1 MKAVLQ
7 FRAGPGFQDQIAK
20 LAPNAIDVVIV
31 EEADRERFAVE
42 MRGADFLLHVL
53 EPVTADVIAAAPKLK
68 LIQKIGVGVNT
79 IDLDAAAIHGVAV
92 ANMPGTNSQAVAE
105 MTLSLMLATL
115 RRVPLLDQATRAG
128 QGWSLEEDT
137 FDTAGEVSGKT
148 VGLVGYGEVPKRLA
162 PVLTALGAE
171 VIYTAQS
178 EKPDAV
184 GAWRDLDALI
194 SEADIISLH
203 LPLTGD
209 TAQMIDCSAIECMKP
224 GAVLINTARGGLVDE
239 EALLSALISGRLKA
253 AGLDTVAVEPAGADN
268 PLFALE
274 NVVVTPHIAWLTPET
289 LARSLGIA
297 FENCQRIAAGKRLL
311 NQIELSTQR

>member
-162 PVLTALGAE
+162 PVL
-171 VIYTAQS
+171 
-178 EKPDAV
+178 
-184 GAWRDLDALI
+184 
-194 SEADIISLH
+194 
-203 LPLTGD
+203 
-209 TAQMIDCSAIECMKP
+209 
-224 GAVLINTARGGLVDE
+224 INTARGGLVDE
-239 EALLSALISGRLKA
+239 EALLSALISGHLKA

-289 LARSLGIA
+289 LGRSLGIA